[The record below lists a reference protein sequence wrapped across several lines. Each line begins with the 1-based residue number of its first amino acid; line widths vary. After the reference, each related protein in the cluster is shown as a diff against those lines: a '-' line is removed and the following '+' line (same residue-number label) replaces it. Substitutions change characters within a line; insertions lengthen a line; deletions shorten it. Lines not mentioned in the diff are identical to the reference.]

1 MMSCLLAIREDT
13 KARKKQVTSGSIDVL
28 IRGAK
33 VVDGTGNPW
42 FYGDIAIQGDRIQ
55 EIVPPGLIPV
65 GAAREVIDAAGMVVC
80 PGFIDILSHSHT
92 PLMYD
97 GRDLSKI
104 TQGVTTEILGEGWTP
119 APMGGRIKDNFLNL
133 SQAERARISAW
144 IEQGKSWA
152 RFCDWLNALVE
163 RGVSPNIGS
172 FLGGGTLREYAKGR
186 EMGVPT
192 PDELAT
198 MRRVMAEAMEDGAF
212 GVSYA
217 LIYPPD
223 TFTSTE
229 ELIEVATVAGR
240 YGGLYVTHMR
250 SEGTHL
256 LEAIDEAVEIG
267 RRARLPVEIYHLKA
281 SGKDNWQ
288 KMPGAIARIQ
298 AARDAGV
305 DVTADMYP
313 YPASGTGLDSV
324 LPPWIAEGGT
334 YFETLAD
341 PSIQERIRAEV
352 LAPSG
357 EWEAMAHSL
366 GPEGVMPVGFEKP
379 ENRQYA
385 GKRLSEI
392 AAMRGQHWLDA
403 VIELLL
409 SERHRIFTIYFGMDE
424 ANVALGLQQ
433 PWVKISTDA
442 GGVDPAWAKDL
453 GPMHPRAYGTY
464 PRVLAKYVREE
475 KLLTLEDAIR
485 KMSGAVAA
493 RLGLHNRGL
502 LCPGY
507 YADIVVFDPATIED
521 RASFVD
527 AHQLSIGIR
536 DVWVNGTRVIRNE
549 QHTGAMPGR
558 VVTRGK

>member
-1 MMSCLLAIREDT
+1 
-13 KARKKQVTSGSIDVL
+13 VTSDSIDVL

-42 FYGDIAIQGDRIQ
+42 FYGDVAIKGDRIQ
-55 EIVPPGLIPV
+55 AIVPPGHIPS

-119 APMGGRIKDNFLNL
+119 APMGGRIKDNFQKL
-133 SQAERARISAW
+133 SQAERARIGSW
-144 IEQGKSWA
+144 VERGKSWT
-152 RFCDWLNALVE
+152 RFRDWLDALVE

-186 EMGVPT
+186 EMGAPT

-223 TFTSTE
+223 TFASTE
-229 ELIEVATVAGR
+229 ELIEVATVAGQ
-240 YGGLYVTHMR
+240 YGGLYITHMR
-250 SEGTHL
+250 SEGSHL

-288 KMPGAIARIQ
+288 KMPDAIARIQ
-298 AARDAGV
+298 AARDAGI

-334 YFETLAD
+334 YFERLAD

-357 EWEAMAHSL
+357 EWEAMAHGL

-409 SERHRIFTIYFGMDE
+409 SEQHRIFTIYFSMEE

-453 GPMHPRAYGTY
+453 GPTHPRAYGTY

-475 KLLTLEDAIR
+475 KLLILEDAVR

-493 RLGLHNRGL
+493 RIGLRDRGL

-507 YADIVVFDPATIED
+507 YADIVVFDPDTIKD
-521 RASFVD
+521 HASFVD
-527 AHQLSIGIR
+527 AHQLSTGILH
-536 DVWVNGTRVIRNE
+536 VWVNGTRVIGNE

-558 VVTRGK
+558 VVIRRK